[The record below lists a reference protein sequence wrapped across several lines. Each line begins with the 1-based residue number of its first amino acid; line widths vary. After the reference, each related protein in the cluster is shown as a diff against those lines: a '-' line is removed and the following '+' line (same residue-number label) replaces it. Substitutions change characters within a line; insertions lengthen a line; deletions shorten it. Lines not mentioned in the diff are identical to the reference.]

1 MSAPPHVR
9 PPVTAAALGLTA
21 VFLVAVSSTTPRP
34 AQVAVVAGALRPASL
49 TADVAAAPAP
59 ARPPGDVR
67 VALPSGVLAITT
79 PYTAAGP
86 LVLTTSAGAAGAA
99 AAPFGSSTDIA
110 RAVKIV
116 DTRPAEL
123 GFVTQLTTERPG
135 GHVRADGATTHAE
148 LVDVQAIQ
156 VEGNGLRSTDVH
168 AAAPPDPR
176 GPATPQVVA
185 TYGSGLGIGT
195 AWLAGTLELTGT
207 AAGHDDD
214 ALTVTFT
221 AF

>member
-1 MSAPPHVR
+1 MSVTPHVR

-21 VFLVAVSSTTPRP
+21 ALLVAVSSTTPRP
-34 AQVAVVAGALRPASL
+34 AQVAVVAGTLRPTSL
-49 TADVAAAPAP
+49 TADATTAPAP
-59 ARPPGDVR
+59 PHPAGDVR
-67 VALPSGVLAITT
+67 VTLPAGVLAITT

-86 LVLTTSAGAAGAA
+86 LVLVATSQAGASAA

-123 GFVTQLTTERPG
+123 GFVTQLTTEHPG
-135 GHVRADGATTHAE
+135 ARAQDDGAATRAE
-148 LVDVQAIQ
+148 LVDVQAVQ
-156 VEGNGLRSTDVH
+156 VEGNGLRSSDVH
-168 AAAPPDPR
+168 AATTPPDPR
-176 GPATPQVVA
+176 GPVAPQVVA
-185 TYGSGLGIGT
+185 TYASGLGIGT

-207 AAGHDDD
+207 AAGHD